1 MRALAIISALLL
13 AACGPLVVTRETV
26 KTVSVPV
33 VQKCATV
40 RPESVPAVNTR
51 YTAEQWAA
59 LSHKQRAEVMAAQAL
74 SRLNY
79 SAALEAATGAC

>member
-1 MRALAIISALLL
+1 MRALVIIPAMLL
-13 AACGPLVVTRETV
+13 AACGPRVVTRETV

-33 VQKCATV
+33 VQKCATA

-59 LSHKQRAEVMAAQAL
+59 LSHKQRTEIVAAQAL
-74 SRLNY
+74 ARLNY

>member
-1 MRALAIISALLL
+1 MRALVIIPAMLL
-13 AACGPLVVTRETV
+13 AACGPRVVTRETV

-33 VQKCATV
+33 VQKCATA
-40 RPESVPAVNTR
+40 RPEGVPAVNTR

-59 LSHKQRAEVMAAQAL
+59 LSHKQRTEIVAAQAL
-74 SRLNY
+74 ARLNY